1 MLQEIRNAT
10 LLLGAAGISKYE
22 EHMLLLLQVPDV
34 PGKEIPL
41 ILSSIIYVK
50 LILRLFLF
58 SGRL

>member
-1 MLQEIRNAT
+1 MLQEVRNAT

-22 EHMLLLLQVPDV
+22 ERMLLLLQVPDV

-41 ILSSIIYVK
+41 LSSIIYVK

-58 SGRL
+58 YERL

>member
-22 EHMLLLLQVPDV
+22 ERMLLLLQVPDV
-34 PGKEIPL
+34 PRMEIPL
-41 ILSSIIYVK
+41 LSSIIYVK

-58 SGRL
+58 YGRL

>member
-1 MLQEIRNAT
+1 MLQEVRNAT

-22 EHMLLLLQVPDV
+22 ERMLLLLQVPDV

-41 ILSSIIYVK
+41 LSSIIYVK

-58 SGRL
+58 YGRL